1 MASFTPNLGPANDPS
16 YLRYASDID
25 VDKRGNRT
33 AATAIEGAANL
44 IGLGTKAAY
53 TGIVDSAKKDVQER
67 VDAIRADFGVD
78 AAAEKAA
85 EGIAPTDATGDASN
99 FVFAEGGGRR
109 TAKGAPPGVAG
120 LGERVGSL
128 QEAYNQGKLSESYY
142 LGRLEAMTREVR
154 AKYPGFREEVDG
166 IVQNITGV
174 VPANALRK
182 SLVADLDRAE
192 RARQS
197 KVGSDETFVRQ
208 NLEHMHPNTLA
219 KWQRGEVQFNELQLE
234 VAQNQRVNQ
243 MMDTE
248 RKELQLKKDRREAN
262 EGDTRSVAEKDVNAE
277 VTRNVTGIVDGSGG
291 IAKVREM
298 IQNPQK
304 MDQNQLDNL
313 RQTFNVERERLTMAL
328 RQKLNHRVYDDLPQA
343 QKNKIV
349 EDGLVHL
356 NTLEKAITDKDVG
369 TLYRTANYLE
379 AQKNEDMRR
388 LLENNEGLRK
398 SRAVGAM
405 DKDGTIMKIL
415 LSNNPEYM
423 GKVIESGRQLVATEL
438 ILGENNV
445 TKQLDRAVEAGKNT
459 GTRELAEG
467 KAIRANIRDLATMI
481 TAPGANPEA
490 VKNIAKGG
498 FGPGNENFVNR
509 FKRENQME
517 VWTTMGSPAVTKV
530 MAQFKDSD
538 PAVWNMYTKW
548 MTDNGNRQFRR
559 AAQDISAVMRSR
571 NSPVSV
577 AFNEQTNQFDV
588 TPLPG
593 QEQRVREQQMR
604 GYDPLNVAQEFNTF
618 LRTMQP
624 IAEANGEN
632 PTARLVD
639 VMKTM
644 GLDPNAPK
652 DKPFWE
658 AFGPAL
664 MKVARKLNEE
674 AFPEE
679 TDPAKLGYM
688 FEPTVGSRAPKDDSA
703 DEGGL
708 SLTYSSGVDMGKA
721 KGILDTIRR
730 AEAGDVGNAYSK
742 VYGTRNE
749 YPLEKMTLDQI
760 YTLQGQMRASGSPST
775 AIGAYQFLQKT
786 LKGLQSQLGL
796 KGDDLFTKDL
806 QDRLALTLLNRRGFG
821 EYSEGRMGKKEF
833 VNSLAME
840 WAGLPNTTGKSHYDG
855 DGLNKATVKLRDV
868 LSQLKNDQEEASTK

>member
-1 MASFTPNLGPANDPS
+1 MASFTPNLGPSQDPS

-99 FVFAEGGGRR
+99 FVFAESGGRR

-120 LGERVGSL
+120 LGERVSSL

-248 RKELQLKKDRREAN
+248 RKELQLRKDRREAVQ
-262 EGDTRSVAEKDVNAE
+262 GDSIAVAEKDVQAE
-277 VTRNVTGIVDGSGG
+277 VTRNITGIVDGSGG

-304 MDQNQLDNL
+304 LDQNQKDQLA
-313 RQTFNVERERLTMAL
+313 QTFNVERERLTMAM
-328 RQKLNHRVYDDLPQA
+328 RQKLNHRVYDDLTIA

-356 NTLEKAITDKDVG
+356 KDLEIAITNKDTG

-388 LLENNEGLRK
+388 LLDKNEALRK

-405 DKDGTIMKIL
+405 DRDGKIMDIL
-415 LSNNPEYM
+415 LKHSPDFM
-423 GKVIESGRQLVATEL
+423 GKVIDSGRQLNATEL
-438 ILGENNV
+438 ILGEGNV
-445 TKQLDRAVEAGKNT
+445 TTQLNRAVEAGKDS

-467 KAIRANIRDLATMI
+467 KAIRANIRDVATMI
-481 TAPGANPEA
+481 TAPGADPNA
-490 VKNIAKGG
+490 IKNIAKGG

-517 VWTTMGSPAVTKV
+517 VWSTMASPAVSQV

-538 PAVWNMYTKW
+538 PAVWNQYTKW
-548 MTDNGNRQFRR
+548 VGDNFNRQFRR
-559 AAQDISAVMRSR
+559 AAQDISSVLVSR

-577 AFNEQTNQFDV
+577 TFNQETNQFDV

-593 QEQRVREQQMR
+593 QESRVRELQIR
-604 GYDPLNVAQEFNTF
+604 GYDPLNIAQEFNAA
-618 LRTMQP
+618 LRVMEP
-624 IAEANGEN
+624 IIKTNGEN
-632 PTARLVD
+632 PTGRLLD
-639 VMKTM
+639 VIKQL

-652 DKPFWE
+652 DKPFFE
-658 AFGPAL
+658 TFGAAL
-664 MKVARKLNEE
+664 GTLFSQETN
-674 AFPEE
+674 PE
-679 TDPAKLGYM
+679 KLGYA
-688 FEPTVGSRAPKDDSA
+688 FEAGVGGRAAQDDQA

-730 AEAGDVGNAYSK
+730 AEAGDVGNAYGK

-749 YPLEKMTLDQI
+749 YPLEKMTLDQV

-868 LSQLKNDQEEASTK
+868 LSQLKSDKDDSETASSQQ